1 MSAPDLTAVISTH
14 RRPGPLREAIAA
26 IRHQDCDATIE
37 TVVVFDKED
46 PDTSLE
52 SDDPRRPVRV
62 VANHRTP
69 GLPGSRNSGVDVA
82 RAPVVGFCDDDDLW
96 KPTKA
101 RLQLELMERTGAP
114 TVGCAIEVVTPERVV
129 PRPCTGSAA
138 RLEDLIRSRIPEA
151 YMSTVLVDRE
161 AFLGP
166 IGPVEESIPG
176 GYAEDYDWWVRA
188 ARHAPIPL
196 VTEPQFQLRWGGQ
209 SYFRDKWVAMD
220 EALGYMVDVHPEFRA
235 DRKGLARI
243 EAQRAFAR
251 AAAGDRAGGRRLIAR
266 AARHNPAEQRLPFA
280 ALVAAGV
287 SGDKV
292 MAALNR
298 LGRGI

>member
-14 RRPGPLREAIAA
+14 HRPGPLREAIAA
-26 IRHQDCDATIE
+26 IRNQDADAVIE
-37 TVVVFDKED
+37 TVVVFDKEA

-62 VANHRTP
+62 IANHRTP
-69 GLPGSRNSGVDVA
+69 GLPGSRNSGVDAA

-96 KPTKA
+96 KPAKA

-138 RLEDLIRSRIPEA
+138 RIEDLIRSRIPEA
-151 YMSTVLVDRE
+151 YMSTVLVERD

-196 VTEPQFQLRWGGQ
+196 VTEPMFQLRWGGQ

-220 EALGYMVDVHPEFRA
+220 DALGYMVQVHPEYRQ

-251 AAAGDRAGGRRLIAR
+251 AAAGDRAGGRRLLWA
-266 AARHNPAEQRLPFA
+266 AARHNPTEQRLPFA

-298 LGRGI
+298 VGRGI

>member
-1 MSAPDLTAVISTH
+1 MSTPDLTAVISTH
-14 RRPGPLREAIAA
+14 HRPGPLREAIAA
-26 IRHQDCDATIE
+26 IRNQDHPGPVE
-37 TVVVFDKED
+37 TVVVFDKEE
-46 PDTSLE
+46 PDASLE

-82 RAPVVGFCDDDDLW
+82 SAPLVGFCDDDDLW
-96 KPTKA
+96 LPSKA
-101 RLQLELMERTGAP
+101 RLQLELHERTGAP
-114 TVGCAIEVVTPERVV
+114 TVGCAIQISYDDRVV
-129 PRPCTGSAA
+129 PRRCTGSAA
-138 RLEDLIRSRIPEA
+138 RIEDLVRSRIPEA
-151 YMSTVLVDRE
+151 YMSTVVVERD

-220 EALGYMVDVHPEFRA
+220 EALGYMTDVHPEFRA

-251 AAAGDRAGGRRLIAR
+251 AGAGDRAGSWALLRRAL
-266 AARHNPAEQRLPFA
+266 RHNPTEQRLPFA

-287 SGDKV
+287 SADKV

-298 LGRGI
+298 VGRGI

>member
-26 IRHQDCDATIE
+26 IRNQDLDGVIE
-37 TVVVFDKED
+37 TVVVFDKEE
-46 PDTSLE
+46 PDAALG
-52 SDDPRRPVRV
+52 SDDPHRPVRV

-82 RAPVVGFCDDDDLW
+82 SAPVVGFCDDDDLW
-96 KPTKA
+96 KPAKA
-101 RLQLELMERTGAP
+101 RLQLELMARTGAP
-114 TVGCAIEVVTPERVV
+114 TVGCAIEVVTPERTY
-129 PRPCTGSAA
+129 PRRCTGSAA
-138 RLEDLIRSRIPEA
+138 RIEDLVRSRIPEA
-151 YMSTVLVDRE
+151 YMSTVLVDRA

-166 IGPVEESIPG
+166 IGPVEEAIPG

-243 EAQRAFAR
+243 QAQRAFAR
-251 AAAGDRAGGRRLIAR
+251 AAAGDRSGAR
-266 AARHNPAEQRLPFA
+266 QLLLDAARHNPTEQRLPFA
-280 ALVAAGV
+280 AAVIAGAD
-287 SGDKV
+287 GDRV

>member
-1 MSAPDLTAVISTH
+1 
-14 RRPGPLREAIAA
+14 
-26 IRHQDCDATIE
+26 
-37 TVVVFDKED
+37 
-46 PDTSLE
+46 
-52 SDDPRRPVRV
+52 
-62 VANHRTP
+62 
-69 GLPGSRNSGVDVA
+69 
-82 RAPVVGFCDDDDLW
+82 VVGFCDDDDLW
-96 KPTKA
+96 TPAKA
-101 RLQLELMERTGAP
+101 RLQLELMARTGAP

-138 RLEDLIRSRIPEA
+138 RIEDLIRSRIPEA
-151 YMSTVLVDRE
+151 YMSTVLVERD

-196 VTEPQFQLRWGGQ
+196 VTEPMFQLRWGGQ

-220 EALGYMVDVHPEFRA
+220 DALGYMVQVHPEYRA

-243 EAQRAFAR
+243 QAQRAFAR
-251 AAAGDRAGGRRLIAR
+251 AAAGDRSGGAKLLWE
-266 AARHNPAEQRLPFA
+266 AARQNPTEQRLPFA
-280 ALVAAGV
+280 ALVAAGA

-298 LGRGI
+298 IGRGI

>member
-26 IRHQDCDATIE
+26 IRQQDADAVIE
-37 TVVVFDKED
+37 TVVVFDKEE
-46 PDTSLE
+46 PDTSLD

-62 VANHRTP
+62 VPNHRTP
-69 GLPGSRNSGVDVA
+69 GLPGSRNSGVDAA
-82 RAPVVGFCDDDDLW
+82 RAQVVGFCDDDDLW
-96 KPTKA
+96 KPAKA
-101 RLQLELMERTGAP
+101 RLQLELMARTGAP
-114 TVGCAIEVVTPERVV
+114 TVGCAIEVVTADRVV

-138 RLEDLIRSRIPEA
+138 RIEDLVRSRIPEA
-151 YMSTVLVDRE
+151 YMSTVLVDRD

-166 IGPVEESIPG
+166 IGPVEEAIPG

-220 EALGYMVDVHPEFRA
+220 EALAYMVDVHPEFRA

-251 AAAGDRAGGRRLIAR
+251 AASGDRAGGRELLAR
-266 AARHNPAEQRLPFA
+266 AARHNPTEQRLPFA
-280 ALVAAGV
+280 ALVVAGV
-287 SGDKV
+287 PGDKV

-298 LGRGI
+298 IGRGI

>member
-26 IRHQDCDATIE
+26 IRNQDADAVIE

-46 PDTSLE
+46 PDTSLD

-62 VANHRTP
+62 IPNHRTP
-69 GLPGSRNSGVDVA
+69 GLPGSRNSGVDA
-82 RAPVVGFCDDDDLW
+82 ASAPIVGFCDDDDLW
-96 KPTKA
+96 KPAKA
-101 RLQLELMERTGAP
+101 GRQLELMRRTGAP
-114 TVGCAIEVVTPERVV
+114 TVGCAIEVVTSDRVIER
-129 PRPCTGSAA
+129 RCTGTAA
-138 RLEDLIRSRIPEA
+138 RIEDLVRSRIPEA
-151 YMSTVLVDRE
+151 YMSTVMVERD

-166 IGPVEESIPG
+166 IGPVDEAIPG
-176 GYAEDYDWWVRA
+176 GFSEDYDWWVRA
-188 ARHAPIPL
+188 ARHAPVPL
-196 VTEPQFQLRWGGQ
+196 VTESMFQLRWGGQ

-220 EALGYMVDVHPEFRA
+220 QSLGYMLDVHPEFRT

-251 AAAGDRAGGRRLIAR
+251 AASGDRAGSIALLR
-266 AARHNPAEQRLPFA
+266 HAAMHNPTEPRLPFA

-287 SGDKV
+287 SGNRV

-298 LGRGI
+298 VGRGI

>member
-1 MSAPDLTAVISTH
+1 MPAPLLTAVISTH

-26 IRHQDCDATIE
+26 IRAQDLDGVLE
-37 TVVVFDKED
+37 TVVVFDKEE

-52 SDDPRRPVRV
+52 LDDERRPVRV
-62 VANHRTP
+62 IANHRTS

-82 RAPVVGFCDDDDLW
+82 SAPVVGFCDDDDLW
-96 KPTKA
+96 KPAKA
-101 RLQLELMERTGAP
+101 RLQLDLMARTGAP
-114 TVGCAIEVVTPERVV
+114 TVGCAIEVVTPTGTF
-129 PRPCTGSAA
+129 PRPCTGTAA
-138 RLEDLIRSRIPEA
+138 RLEDLVRSRIPEA
-151 YMSTVLVDRE
+151 YMSTVLVDRA

-176 GYAEDYDWWVRA
+176 GFAEDYDWWIRA

-196 VTEPQFQLRWGGQ
+196 VTEPMFQLRWGGE
-209 SYFRDKWVAMD
+209 SYFRDKWVAM
-220 EALGYMVDVHPEFRA
+220 ERALAYLVATHPEFRA

-243 EAQRAFAR
+243 EAQRAFAL
-251 AAAGDRAGGRRLIAR
+251 AASGDRAGGRRLLRA

-287 SGDKV
+287 PGERV

-298 LGRGI
+298 FGRGI

>member
-1 MSAPDLTAVISTH
+1 MASPDLTAVISTH
-14 RRPGPLREAIAA
+14 HRPGPLREAIAA
-26 IRHQDCDATIE
+26 IRNQDHDGPIE
-37 TVVVFDKED
+37 TVVVFDKEE
-46 PDTSLE
+46 PDTSLAT
-52 SDDPRRPVRV
+52 DDPRRPVRV
-62 VANHRTP
+62 VPNHRTP

-82 RAPVVGFCDDDDLW
+82 SAPIVGFCDDDDLW
-96 KPTKA
+96 KPAKA
-101 RLQLELMERTGAP
+101 RLQLELMARTGAP
-114 TVGCAIEVVTPERVV
+114 TVGCAIEVVTPERTV

-138 RLEDLIRSRIPEA
+138 RLEDLVRTRIPEA
-151 YMSTVLVDRE
+151 YMSTVVVDRA

-166 IGPVEESIPG
+166 IGPVEEAIPG
-176 GYAEDYDWWVRA
+176 GFAEDYDWWVRA

-196 VTEPQFQLRWGGQ
+196 VTEPMFQLRWGGQ

-220 EALGYMVDVHPEFRA
+220 DALGYMVDVHPEFRA

-251 AAAGDRAGGRRLIAR
+251 AAAGDRSGGWSLLAR
-266 AARHNPAEQRLPFA
+266 AARHNPTEQRLPFA

-287 SGDKV
+287 PGDRV

-298 LGRGI
+298 IGRGI

>member
-14 RRPGPLREAIAA
+14 RRPGPLREANAA
-26 IRHQDCDATIE
+26 IVGQDADAVIE
-37 TVVVFDKED
+37 TVVVFDKEE

-52 SDDPRRPVRV
+52 SDDARRPVRV
-62 VANHRTP
+62 IPNHRTP
-69 GLPGSRNSGVDVA
+69 GLPGSRNSGVDAA

-96 KPTKA
+96 KPAKA

-114 TVGCAIEVVTPERVV
+114 TIGCAIEVVTPERVV

-138 RLEDLIRSRIPEA
+138 RIEDLIRSRIPEA
-151 YMSTVLVDRE
+151 YMSTVLVDRD

-166 IGPVEESIPG
+166 IGPVEEAIPG

-220 EALGYMVDVHPEFRA
+220 EALGYMVDVHPEFRQ

-251 AAAGDRAGGRRLIAR
+251 AAAGDRAGGRRLLAQ
-266 AARHNPAEQRLPFA
+266 AAKHHPTEQRLPFA
-280 ALVAAGV
+280 ALVTMGV

-298 LGRGI
+298 IGRGI

>member
-1 MSAPDLTAVISTH
+1 MSAPHLTAVISTH
-14 RRPGPLREAIAA
+14 HRPGPLREAIAA
-26 IRHQDCDATIE
+26 IRNQDHDGPIE
-37 TVVVFDKED
+37 TVVVFDKEE
-46 PDTSLE
+46 PDTTLE
-52 SDDPRRPVRV
+52 TDDPRRPVRV

-82 RAPVVGFCDDDDLW
+82 TAPVVGFCDDDDLW
-96 KPTKA
+96 KPAKA
-101 RLQLELMERTGAP
+101 RLQLELMARTGAP
-114 TVGCAIEVVTPERVV
+114 TVGCAIEVVTPERTVV
-129 PRPCTGSAA
+129 RPCTGSAA
-138 RLEDLIRSRIPEA
+138 RLEDLVRTRIPEA
-151 YMSTVLVDRE
+151 YMSTVVVDRD

-166 IGPVEESIPG
+166 IGPVEEAIPG
-176 GYAEDYDWWVRA
+176 GFAEDYDWWVRA

-196 VTEPQFQLRWGGQ
+196 VTEPMFQLRWGGQ

-220 EALGYMVDVHPEFRA
+220 DALGYMVDVHPEFRE

-251 AAAGDRAGGRRLIAR
+251 AAAGDRSGGWSLLGR
-266 AARHNPAEQRLPFA
+266 AMRHNPTEQRLPFA

-287 SGDKV
+287 PGDRV

-298 LGRGI
+298 MGRGI